1 MFKESALA
9 GRKKILLVDDD
20 DIIVNLLSH
29 RLGGL
34 YEVSATTNPRA
45 AVRMAKANRPDLV
58 LCDIDMPGMSGGDL
72 AFAMSREPG
81 LAGIPILYLTAI
93 VSLDEVNE
101 LHGML
106 GGRPG
111 VSKQA
116 PLPELISR
124 IDELAQG

>member
-1 MFKESALA
+1 MAA
-9 GRKKILLVDDD
+9 RKKILLVDDD
-20 DIIVNLLSH
+20 EIIVNLLTH

-34 YEVSATTNPRA
+34 YDMQGTTNPRA
-45 AVRMAKANRPDLV
+45 ALRMALAEQPDLV

-72 AFAMSREPG
+72 AYALSRQAG
-81 LAGIPILYLTAI
+81 LADIPILYLTAI
-93 VSLDEVNE
+93 VSLDEVHD
-101 LHGML
+101 LDGML

-124 IDELAQG
+124 IDALMR

>member
-1 MFKESALA
+1 MAA
-9 GRKKILLVDDD
+9 RKKILLVDDD
-20 DIIVNLLSH
+20 EIIVNLLTH

-34 YEVSATTNPRA
+34 YDMQGTTNPRA
-45 AVRMAKANRPDLV
+45 ALRMALAEQPDLV

-72 AFAMSREPG
+72 AYALSRQAG
-81 LAGIPILYLTAI
+81 LADIPILYLTAI
-93 VSLDEVNE
+93 VSLDEVHD
-101 LHGML
+101 LDGML

-124 IDELAQG
+124 IDELMR

>member
-1 MFKESALA
+1 MAA
-9 GRKKILLVDDD
+9 RKKILLVDDD
-20 DIIVNLLSH
+20 SIIVNLLTH
-29 RLGGL
+29 RLSGL

-45 AVRMAKANRPDLV
+45 ALRMARSQPPDLV

-72 AFAMSREPG
+72 AYALSREPG
-81 LAGIPILYLTAI
+81 LAQVPILYLTAI
-93 VSLDEVNE
+93 VSLDEVHD
-101 LHGML
+101 LDGML

-124 IDELAQG
+124 IDALTQ

>member
-1 MFKESALA
+1 MFKEPGLA
-9 GRKKILLVDDD
+9 KRKKILLVDDD
-20 DIIVNLLSH
+20 DIIVSLLSH
-29 RLGGL
+29 RLSGL

-45 AVRMAKANRPDLV
+45 ALRMAQADTPDLV

-72 AFAMSREPG
+72 AYALSREAA
-81 LAGIPILYLTAI
+81 LAKIPILYLTAI
-93 VSLDEVNE
+93 VSLDEVHE
-101 LHGML
+101 LNGML

-124 IDELAQG
+124 IEELVP

>member
-1 MFKESALA
+1 MAI
-9 GRKKILLVDDD
+9 RKKILLVDDD
-20 DIIVNLLSH
+20 EIIVNLLTH

-34 YEVSATTNPRA
+34 YDISGTTNPRA
-45 AVRMAKANRPDLV
+45 ALRMARSEQPDLV

-72 AFAMSREPG
+72 AYALSRQAG
-81 LAGIPILYLTAI
+81 LADIPILYLTAI
-93 VSLDEVNE
+93 VSLDEVHD
-101 LHGML
+101 LDGML

-124 IDELAQG
+124 IDALIR

>member
-1 MFKESALA
+1 MAA
-9 GRKKILLVDDD
+9 RKKILLVDDD
-20 DIIVNLLSH
+20 EIIVNLLTH

-34 YEVSATTNPRA
+34 YDMQGTTNPRA
-45 AVRMAKANRPDLV
+45 ALRMALAEQPDLV

-72 AFAMSREPG
+72 AYALSRQAG
-81 LAGIPILYLTAI
+81 LADIPILYLTAI
-93 VSLDEVNE
+93 VSLDEV
-101 LHGML
+101 LDLDGML

-124 IDELAQG
+124 IDSLMH

>member
-1 MFKESALA
+1 MAA
-9 GRKKILLVDDD
+9 RKKILLVDDD
-20 DIIVNLLSH
+20 EIIVNLLTH

-34 YEVSATTNPRA
+34 YDMQGTTNPRA
-45 AVRMAKANRPDLV
+45 ALRMALAEQPDLV

-72 AFAMSREPG
+72 AYALSRQAG
-81 LAGIPILYLTAI
+81 LADIPILYLTAI
-93 VSLDEVNE
+93 VSLDEVHD
-101 LHGML
+101 LDGVL

-124 IDELAQG
+124 IDALIR

>member
-1 MFKESALA
+1 MTPKDPFMAA
-9 GRKKILLVDDD
+9 RKKILLVDDD
-20 DIIVNLLSH
+20 EIIVNLLTH

-34 YEVSATTNPRA
+34 YDMQGTTNPRA
-45 AVRMAKANRPDLV
+45 ALRMALAEQPDLV

-72 AFAMSREPG
+72 AYALSRQAG
-81 LAGIPILYLTAI
+81 LADIPILYLTAI
-93 VSLDEVNE
+93 VSLDEVHD
-101 LHGML
+101 LDGML

-124 IDELAQG
+124 IDELMR

>member
-1 MFKESALA
+1 MNKEPALA
-9 GRKKILLVDDD
+9 ARKKILLVDDD
-20 DIIVNLLSH
+20 EIIVNLLSH
-29 RLGGL
+29 RLSGL

-45 AVRMAKANRPDLV
+45 ALRMARAQTPDLV

-72 AFAMSREPG
+72 AYALSRESG
-81 LAGIPILYLTAI
+81 LADVPILYLTAI
-93 VSLDEVNE
+93 VSLDEVHD
-101 LHGML
+101 LDGML

-124 IDELAQG
+124 IDALVQ

>member
-1 MFKESALA
+1 MAA
-9 GRKKILLVDDD
+9 RKKILLVDDD
-20 DIIVNLLSH
+20 EIIVNLLTH

-34 YEVSATTNPRA
+34 YDMQGTTNPRA
-45 AVRMAKANRPDLV
+45 ALRMALAEQPDLV

-72 AFAMSREPG
+72 AYALSRQAG
-81 LAGIPILYLTAI
+81 LADIPILYLTAI
-93 VSLDEVNE
+93 VSLDEVHD
-101 LHGML
+101 LDGML

-124 IDELAQG
+124 IDALIR

>member
-1 MFKESALA
+1 MTPKDPFMAA
-9 GRKKILLVDDD
+9 RKKILLVDDD
-20 DIIVNLLSH
+20 EIIVNLLTH

-34 YEVSATTNPRA
+34 YDMQGTTNPRA
-45 AVRMAKANRPDLV
+45 ALRMALAEQPDLV

-72 AFAMSREPG
+72 AYALSRQAG
-81 LAGIPILYLTAI
+81 LADIPILYLTAI
-93 VSLDEVNE
+93 VSLDEVHD
-101 LHGML
+101 LDGML

-124 IDELAQG
+124 IDALIR

>member
-1 MFKESALA
+1 MAT
-9 GRKKILLVDDD
+9 RKKILLVDDD
-20 DIIVNLLSH
+20 EIIVNLLTH

-34 YEVSATTNPRA
+34 YDISATTNPRA
-45 AVRMAKANRPDLV
+45 ALRLARADRPDLV

-72 AFAMSREPG
+72 AYALSREPG
-81 LAGIPILYLTAI
+81 LAGIPILYLTGI
-93 VSLDEVNE
+93 VSLEEVQD
-101 LHGML
+101 LDGIL

-124 IDELAQG
+124 IDELALR